1 MEERLITDWLLISN
15 IIKNN
20 RIINDLPYS
29 EVIIISILKRNKG
42 EMSFKDLVT
51 TSKILKSQLTRT
63 IKSLEEKRLI
73 KKITSENDKRLKTI
87 YLTKQG
93 SEAYDSFHIKSL
105 ELSKEII
112 DILGSQD
119 TEILINIFEK
129 VINNQTKLK

>member
-42 EMSFKDLVT
+42 EMSFKDLVS

-63 IKSLEEKRLI
+63 IKSLEEKKLI

-93 SEAYDSFHIKSL
+93 SEAYDSFHVKSL